1 LLDAQEVAGS
11 NPAALTIHDAGCMI
25 HDARYEIDDKNV
37 LIPCI
42 LHRASFYTDMSELRV
57 TFPKGEAKHF
67 PKGISVGEIF
77 KSLGIGDGVIG
88 AKVNGRLVDFWF
100 NLERDSTV
108 EPVEIDTPNGLDLI
122 RHTAAHVMA
131 EAVQDLFPEAKVTI
145 GPVIENGFYYDF
157 DYKRGFTPE
166 DLEKIELR
174 MKEIVEEKRPLI
186 RKAVSREEALRIF
199 SEDGEEYKIEI
210 INELPPDEK
219 ISIYEQ
225 GNWYDLCRGPHAP
238 STGYVKIFKLL
249 SVAGAYW
256 RGDERNQM
264 LQRIYG
270 TAFAKQSDLR
280 DYLTRIEEAKKRD
293 HRKLGKELDLF
304 SIQDDIG
311 PGLVLWHPNGSRI
324 RRVIEDFWRAEHER
338 FGYEILF
345 TPHVARLDLWEK
357 SGHLEFYKEFM
368 YSPMEVENSEYQIK
382 PMTCPFHIMIYKSR
396 VRSYRDLPL
405 RWAEIGTVYRYERS
419 GVLHGLLRVRG
430 FSQDDAHIFCTPEQI
445 EDEVLGVLDLIMS
458 FLKTFGF
465 DDFKIFLSTRPD
477 KFVGS
482 EHNWDRAIVALK
494 NALERKGLEYELD
507 EGGGAFY
514 GPKIDIKIK
523 DVIDRSWQCST
534 VQVDFNLPERFNM
547 NFIGVDNTRHSP
559 IMIHRA
565 ILGSFE
571 RFFGI
576 LVEHYGGAFP
586 LWLSPIQVR
595 LATVGEEQIS
605 YAGGIYDTLR
615 ERGIRVDRDFR
626 SEKLGMKVREAQLM
640 KIPYLLVIGK
650 NEAESRTVAPRK
662 RGGENLSSMGLESFL
677 QLIGKEN
684 DPYSWREVE
693 QK

>member
-1 LLDAQEVAGS
+1 
-11 NPAALTIHDAGCMI
+11 M
-25 HDARYEIDDKNV
+25 
-37 LIPCI
+37 
-42 LHRASFYTDMSELRV
+42 DMSEIIITL
-57 TFPKGEAKHF
+57 PAGETKNF
-67 PKGISVGEIF
+67 PKGITVREIF
-77 KSLGIGDGVIG
+77 ESLGIGDSIIG
-88 AKVNGRLVDFWF
+88 AKVDGKLVDFWF
-100 NLERDSTV
+100 NLESNSTL
-108 EPVEIDTPNGLDLI
+108 EPVKVDSPNGLDLI

-131 EAVQDLFPEAKVTI
+131 EAVQDLFPDAKVTI

-157 DYKRGFTPE
+157 DYERGFTPE
-166 DLEKIELR
+166 DLEKIEMR
-174 MKEIVEEKRPLI
+174 MKEIVEEKKPLI
-186 RKAVSREEALRIF
+186 RKTVSREEASRIF
-199 SEDGEEYKIEI
+199 SEDGEDYKIEI

-219 ISIYEQ
+219 ISIYGQ

-238 STGYVKIFKLL
+238 STEYVRVFKLL

-270 TAFAKQSDLR
+270 TAFAKESDLKN
-280 DYLTRIEEAKKRD
+280 YLDRIEEAKKRD

-311 PGLVLWHPNGSRI
+311 PGLVLWHPNGARI

-338 FGYEILF
+338 SGYEILF

-357 SGHLEFYKEFM
+357 SGHLEFYQEFM
-368 YSPMEVENSEYQIK
+368 YSPMEVENSQYEIK
-382 PMTCPFHIMIYKSR
+382 PMTCPFHIMIYKSG

-445 EDEVLGVLDLIMS
+445 EDEVLGVLNLIMS
-458 FLKTFGF
+458 FLRTFGF

-482 EHNWDRAIVALK
+482 EHNWDRAIEALK

-586 LWLSPIQVR
+586 LWLSPVQVR
-595 LATVGEEQIS
+595 LATVSEEQIS
-605 YAGGIYDTLR
+605 YAGSIYDTLR
-615 ERGIRVDRDFR
+615 ERAIRVDKDFR
-626 SEKLGMKVREAQLM
+626 NEKLGMKVREAQLM

-650 NEAESRTVAPRK
+650 NEVESRTVSPRK
-662 RGGENLSSMGLESFL
+662 RGGENLSSMTLERFL
-677 QLIGKEN
+677 ELVAKEN